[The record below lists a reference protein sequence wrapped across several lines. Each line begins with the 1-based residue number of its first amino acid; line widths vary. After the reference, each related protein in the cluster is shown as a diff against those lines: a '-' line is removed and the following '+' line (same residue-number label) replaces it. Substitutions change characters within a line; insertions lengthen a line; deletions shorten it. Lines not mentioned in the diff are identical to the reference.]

1 MCKPYPKEPPE
12 QHAAD
17 LRARI
22 MNPAYEIPEM
32 LSMKTCAE
40 KLNVS
45 YFFIRNLCL
54 TGKIVFVKSGN
65 RYLVNF
71 GKLCEYL
78 NTEGQVNR

>member
-40 KLNVS
+40 KTRRSTSENWQ
-45 YFFIRNLCL
+45 RNRNCNW
-54 TGKIVFVKSGN
+54 KPYESKMV
-65 RYLVNF
+65 
-71 GKLCEYL
+71 
-78 NTEGQVNR
+78 